1 MPHRSN
7 SWHSSPP
14 LISPPLLI
22 IILPIL
28 ALTLLFLTV
37 PPLLSTA
44 TTILQHT
51 SLKTNWNM
59 NSLNI
64 LLVVLAILFGIFSRK
79 NDDDSSS
86 SQQQIQND
94 AVPDQNDAFRR
105 GSVSESQQWYG
116 FSSDER
122 KVFDE
127 SSNQLQSPVT
137 GVNRLRRSSSS
148 YPDLRQIETGDDRY
162 KFRFFD
168 DFEIEKQFRSPAR
181 ATFSVSDHRKRLPE
195 YRSRQEELQ
204 EVHVKEIP
212 VDTLEIRS
220 SSPVMSRSPP
230 SPPPPPSPLVL
241 SRRRSNQMRRSV
253 DSRSE
258 ITEVEDQ
265 EFTRLQSRPDNPP
278 PPPSLSPPRLS
289 AKTRSEKTERRKSN
303 VKREIAMVWASVLSN
318 QRKRKK
324 KQRQKNDHNHR
335 YDNVEELTNNTTAP
349 LMTPP
354 PPPPPP
360 PPSVFQSIFRK
371 GLGKNKKIYSVP
383 APPPPPPPSRRSSRL
398 KNQIPPPPQT
408 PPPALP
414 RGRSNTKP
422 PLPNK
427 SGNLINETVNAGNQS
442 PLIPVPPPLPPFK
455 LPAMKFVVRGDF
467 VKIRSNQSSRSTSP
481 EREHIDVEV
490 SETTTVTNAVMM
502 NHNGNV
508 TESVFCPSP
517 DVNAKAATFIARLR
531 GEWRLQKLNS
541 IKEKGN
547 ASLPL
552 ARD

>member
-1 MPHRSN
+1 MPHRNSN

-22 IILPIL
+22 ILLPIL
-28 ALTLLFLTV
+28 ILTLLFLTV
-37 PPLLSTA
+37 PPLLSA
-44 TTILQHT
+44 V
-51 SLKTNWNM
+51 KTNNWNM

-64 LLVVLAILFGIFSRK
+64 LLVVFAILFGIFSRK

-86 SQQQIQND
+86 SKQQIQND
-94 AVPDQNDAFRR
+94 AFR
-105 GSVSESQQWYG
+105 SVSVSDSQQWYG
-116 FSSDER
+116 FSTDER

-127 SSNQLQSPVT
+127 SSNRLQSPVT

-148 YPDLRQIETGDDRY
+148 YPDLRQIETGDDGY

-212 VDTLEIRS
+212 VDTFEIRS
-220 SSPVMSRSPP
+220 SSPVKSRSPP
-230 SPPPPPSPLVL
+230 SPPPPPPVL
-241 SRRRSNQMRRSV
+241 SRRHSNHMHRSV
-253 DSRSE
+253 ESRSE
-258 ITEVEDQ
+258 ITEVEDL
-265 EFTRLQSRPDNPP
+265 EFTRLESRPHDPP
-278 PPPSLSPPRLS
+278 PPLSPSPPRLS

-324 KQRQKNDHNHR
+324 KQRPKNDHNHR
-335 YDNVEELTNNTTAP
+335 YDNVEELTNNTMAAP
-349 LMTPP
+349 MTP

-360 PPSVFQSIFRK
+360 PPSVFHSIFRK

-383 APPPPPPPSRRSSRL
+383 APPPPPSRRSSRL

-414 RGRSNTKP
+414 RRRNNTKP

-427 SGNLINETVNAGNQS
+427 SSNFNETLNSGNQS

-467 VKIRSNQSSRSTSP
+467 VKIQSNQSSRSTSP

-490 SETTTVTNAVMM
+490 SEATAVTNTVM

-508 TESVFCPSP
+508 GESVFCPSP

-531 GEWRLQKLNS
+531 GEWKLQKLNS